1 MYNSIAS
8 GAEIA
13 DELYSNK
20 VDLDA
25 DAMNRFINGFLDTS
39 PVLDLVKETVN
50 ILTYAGVVDI
60 GLDFIEDIYDKVSL
74 NLMPRL
80 IREIFGT
87 CPGWWGMVSP
97 EAFEDAKAFV
107 LESDNT
113 DGKYDKLIQNHCAW
127 VLSRLKVKF
136 LSTPKWQDKYTITT
150 WHKGMQALFSMRDFS
165 ATLDSEPEKPIIVC
179 TSSWLIMDLNTRRLL
194 RAEHVLGE
202 DIFTSA
208 HHEDAIAE
216 PCGKLVFP
224 KEMEKVHTR
233 RVVHSDI
240 DMNLHTNNAKYM
252 EWAFDILP
260 IEETMQKEVDEF
272 QINFNMESK
281 LNDTIT
287 INTCPTSPET
297 YYIEGISVDGKN
309 IFQTNIKFK
318 K

>member
-1 MYNSIAS
+1 MNKYSKSLTVLSSETDCNKNLKAYSFLCNTQ
-8 GAEIA
+8 
-13 DELYSNK
+13 ELAN
-20 VDLDA
+20 DHAIIL
-25 DAMNRFINGFLDTS
+25 GF
-39 PVLDLVKETVN
+39 
-50 ILTYAGVVDI
+50 G
-60 GLDFIEDIYDKVSL
+60 
-74 NLMPRL
+74 
-80 IREIFGT
+80 
-87 CPGWWGMVSP
+87 
-97 EAFEDAKAFV
+97 
-107 LESDNT
+107 
-113 DGKYDKLIQNHCAW
+113 YDKLIQNHCAW

-272 QINFNMESK
+272 QINFNKESK
-281 LNDTIT
+281 IGDIIDFYLYKHDEKTYFVEGKRENDSI
-287 INTCPTSPET
+287 
-297 YYIEGISVDGKN
+297 Y
-309 IFQTNIKFK
+309 QTVIKFK
-318 K
+318 